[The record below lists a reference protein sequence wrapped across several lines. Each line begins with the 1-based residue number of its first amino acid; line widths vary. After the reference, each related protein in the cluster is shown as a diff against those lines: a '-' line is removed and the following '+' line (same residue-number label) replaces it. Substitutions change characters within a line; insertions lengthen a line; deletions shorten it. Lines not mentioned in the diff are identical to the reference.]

1 MSGDLADSKPLWS
14 GRLHSTLVKMAAIEF
29 LVVALAAYIASLLYH
44 RIILLHWP
52 AAETYLPAALLIGAL
67 VLLIAV
73 GFQHFSTI
81 QTTPVHL
88 FLWSG
93 VEAVAFAFSFFL
105 SIMFLLKISED
116 YSRGAFLFQIVSVS
130 SAVLGIR
137 ATLHSRLQLAIAS
150 GLIEAQRVVLI
161 GEPRQCSHLADRLR
175 STGILTVGSFLLP
188 LRDHPK
194 RMGNA
199 EAADL
204 RYGKPGELV
213 EHCRRLRADNILILA
228 VQNDLPMVGGLIE
241 ALSELPVGVH
251 IVPVE
256 LSDWLPA
263 AQIFELGKVLTLQIS
278 RPPLSIFDRVVKR
291 AFDIAAATGGLIVA
305 SPLFLIIPLAIKLDS
320 RGPIFF
326 RQMRHGYNNEPI
338 RVLKFRTM
346 FTTEEGD
353 NFSQTVRRDPR
364 VTRIGGIL
372 RRTSLDELPQLFNVL
387 LGDMSIVGPRP
398 HATAHNEMFEKQI
411 APFRRR
417 HNVKPGITGWAQ
429 VNGYRGQT
437 DTLDKMRRRI
447 ECDLYYIDH
456 WSLLLDLKIV
466 IMTLLSKKTY
476 TNAY

>member
-1 MSGDLADSKPLWS
+1 
-14 GRLHSTLVKMAAIEF
+14 MAAIEF
-29 LVVALAAYIASLLYH
+29 LVVALSAYIASFLYH

-73 GFQHFSTI
+73 AFQHFSTI

-116 YSRGAFLFQIVSVS
+116 YSRGAFVFQIVSVS
-130 SAVLGIR
+130 FAVLGSR
-137 ATLHSRLQLAIAS
+137 ATLHSRFQLAIAS

-161 GEPRQCSHLADRLR
+161 GELRQCSLLTDRLR
-175 STGILTVGSFLLP
+175 STGILAVGSFPLP
-188 LRDHPK
+188 ARDPSQC
-194 RMGNA
+194 MGNA
-199 EAADL
+199 EAVAA
-204 RYGKPGELV
+204 RHGKPSELV
-213 EHCRRLRADNILILA
+213 GHCRRLRADNILILA
-228 VQNDLPMVGGLIE
+228 AQSDLPMVGDLIE

-263 AQIFELGKVLTLQIS
+263 ARIIGLGKVLTLQIS

-291 AFDIAAATGGLIVA
+291 AFDIAVATGGLIVTL
-305 SPLFLIIPLAIKLDS
+305 PLFLIIPLAITFDS
-320 RGPIFF
+320 RGPVFF
-326 RQMRHGYNNEPI
+326 RQVRHGYNNELI
-338 RVLKFRTM
+338 GVLKFRTM
-346 FTTEEGD
+346 FPTQEND
-353 NFSQTVRRDPR
+353 NFSQAVQRDPR
-364 VTRIGGIL
+364 VTRIGRIL
-372 RRTSLDELPQLFNVL
+372 RRTSLDELPQLLNVL

-398 HATAHNEMFEKQI
+398 HATAHNEIFEKQI

-429 VNGYRGQT
+429 VNGHRGQT

-456 WSLLLDLKIV
+456 WSLLLDIKIV
-466 IMTLLSKKTY
+466 IMTLFSKKAH